1 MGWLPLVSL
10 VLCSAWLAGCKPPA
24 SPAQPPAQETRARA
38 ERPSPAAPAAPV
50 PTHTLSIDEAGSTTA
65 AEQGDLIEIRLAEHP
80 AAGGTWRLSRQSGNA
95 QIEAQ
100 GEPALVEGKTGIQR
114 VFRFRALGIGQ
125 LELTFALQT
134 PRAPEPRQIVT
145 FTLLI
150 K

>member
-10 VLCSAWLAGCKPPA
+10 ALCSAWLAGCKPPS
-24 SPAQPPAQETRARA
+24 SPAHETRARA

-50 PTHTLSIDEAGSTTA
+50 PTHTLSIDEAGSTTE
-65 AEQGDLIEIRLAEHP
+65 AEQGDLIEIRLAEDS
-80 AAGGTWRLSRQSGNA
+80 AAGETWRLSRQSGNA
-95 QIEAQ
+95 RIEAQ
-100 GEPALVEGKTGIQR
+100 GEPALVEGKTGLQR

-125 LELTFALQT
+125 IELAFALQT

-145 FTLLI
+145 FTLLV